1 MSNLFKVCVAIFVSL
16 SYSYAVGQIVSK
28 GIKRLFFL
36 LPIVFLFLSLPLS
49 LSSINCGGITGFF
62 ISWLANFKL
71 LLFAFGKGP
80 LVASNS
86 PTISLWRFIAY
97 ACFPIEFRKN
107 PPKKTSLKDPKYYSN
122 GKNKENPPQKAS
134 YVDPSTEKMSLSRTR
149 QNKENPFPRIP
160 RQAQKWAIIYV
171 VKVLLLAILVLRF
184 SYYENYM
191 HQKLKLF
198 LYCLYVYLVL
208 DIILATT
215 SAAAR
220 AICGVEL
227 EPHFNEP
234 YLSSSLQDFW
244 GRRWNLMV
252 SRAIRPTVYE
262 PALGLWAGLV
272 GRRWAPIPA
281 VLVTFAVSGLMH
293 ELIYYYW
300 ARMWPTWEVTWFF
313 LLHGTCLAAEIA
325 VKKAVATATWR
336 LPRAVTG
343 VLAVGFVMET
353 CFRMMFPQVLR
364 CKADVRLLQEYA
376 AIGAFL
382 RGIAQKLV
390 SIS

>member
-1 MSNLFKVCVAIFVSL
+1 MEGERSNFFKVCVAIFVSL
-16 SYSYAVGQIVSK
+16 SYCYGVGKTVSK
-28 GIKRLFFL
+28 GTKRLL
-36 LPIVFLFLSLPLS
+36 SVLPIVFLFLFLPLS

-80 LVASNS
+80 LIDNSNS
-86 PTISLWRFIAY
+86 TSIFPLWRFIAY
-97 ACFPIEFRKN
+97 ACFPIEIRHKN
-107 PPKKTSLKDPKYYSN
+107 PLQKT
-122 GKNKENPPQKAS
+122 
-134 YVDPSTEKMSLSRTR
+134 TSR
-149 QNKENPFPRIP
+149 QV
-160 RQAQKWAIIYV
+160 QKWLLIYV
-171 VKVLLLAILVLRF
+171 IKVLLLAILVLRF
-184 SYYENYM
+184 SDYENYM
-191 HQKLKLF
+191 HQKVVLF

-220 AICGVEL
+220 AIWGLDL

-252 SRAIRPTVYE
+252 GRALRPAVYE
-262 PALGLWAGLV
+262 PTLGLWAGLV
-272 GRRWAPIPA
+272 GRKWAPIPA
-281 VLVTFAVSGLMH
+281 VLGTFAVSGLMH
-293 ELIYYYW
+293 ELIFYYW
-300 ARMWPTWEVTWFF
+300 ARVWPTWEVTRFF

-325 VKKAVATATWR
+325 VKKAVGTTKWWP
-336 LPRAVTG
+336 PRAVTG
-343 VLAVGFVMET
+343 ILAVGFVMET

-364 CKADVRLLQEYA
+364 CNADVRLLEEYA

-382 RGIAQKLV
+382 RGVAKNLALIF
-390 SIS
+390 S